1 MFAVFT
7 LPSQKNYGQTMKVNN
22 GKHEVKAVTYEL
34 YVDMDGEPTMVEE
47 CTAERPFRFI
57 TGVGYTFDAFET
69 ALQPLAV
76 GDRFD
81 FVVKAE
87 EANGPRDEEYV
98 FDVDK
103 AIFSVDGSFPNDE
116 VYPGAVVPLLDADG
130 NRLQATVVAVKKD
143 KVTIDLNHPLAGKD
157 LHFVG
162 MLIEARPA
170 TDEEL
175 RRLTSGCCGCHGGSC
190 EGGKCEDGTCDN
202 NSCCEGGK
210 CC

>member
-1 MFAVFT
+1 
-7 LPSQKNYGQTMKVNN
+7 MKVNK
-22 GKHEVKAVTYEL
+22 GKHEVKAVSYEL
-34 YVDMDGEPTMVEE
+34 YIDMDGTPTMVEE

-57 TGVGYTFDAFET
+57 TGVGYTFDAFEA
-69 ALQPLAV
+69 ALEPLAV

-81 FVVKAE
+81 FVVKAD
-87 EANGPRDEEYV
+87 EANGQRDEDYV

-103 AIFSVDGSFPNDE
+103 AIFSVDGSFPSDE
-116 VYPGAVVPLLDADG
+116 VYPGNVVPLLDADG

-162 MLIEARPA
+162 MLLEARPA

-175 RRLTSGCCGCHGGSC
+175 QRLTSGCCGCHGSC
-190 EGGKCEDGTCDN
+190 EGGGCEGGNCDN
-202 NSCCEGGK
+202 NSCCEGGNCEGGK